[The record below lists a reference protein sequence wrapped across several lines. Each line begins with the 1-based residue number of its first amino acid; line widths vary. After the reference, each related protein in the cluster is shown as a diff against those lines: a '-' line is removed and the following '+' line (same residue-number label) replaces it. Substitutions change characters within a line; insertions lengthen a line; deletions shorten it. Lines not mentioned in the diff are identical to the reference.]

1 MRPASSGPDRT
12 PPVRLARLAVVVVAA
27 GLLGAGPTPAA
38 ADDRLEARQL
48 VENGRFSVEN
58 FAADPN
64 MATFRDLVKKARG
77 VLIVP
82 QLVRAGIIIG
92 GSGGTGVLLGRD
104 ERTGVWSEP
113 AFYTLGGASF
123 GFQLGVDSSE
133 VVLLFMTNRGVTTLL
148 TNSLKL
154 GGDASVA
161 LGPIGA
167 GIGGATAGLS
177 ADVVTFSRS
186 RGLYGGISLE
196 GAVVAVRESLNSAYY
211 GRYVTPVDILMRR
224 EVSNPE
230 SAGLVAALGRV
241 SNPE

>member
-1 MRPASSGPDRT
+1 VTRLERLVTVLLAACLLAAS
-12 PPVRLARLAVVVVAA
+12 AA
-27 GLLGAGPTPAA
+27 PTA

-64 MATFRDLVKKARG
+64 MGAFRDLVKKARG

-82 QLVRAGIIIG
+82 QLVRAGFIIG
-92 GSGGTGVLLGRD
+92 GSGGTGVLVARD

-123 GFQLGVDSSE
+123 GFQAGVDASE

-154 GGDASVA
+154 GGDASIA

-186 RGLYGGISLE
+186 KGLYGGISLQ
-196 GAVVAVRESLNSAYY
+196 GAVVAVREALNSAYY

-224 EVSNPE
+224 DVSNPDSASLVAEMTKVSNPE
-230 SAGLVAALGRV
+230 
-241 SNPE
+241 